1 MTRIGITGADG
12 FLGWHL
18 RAFLHAVPD
27 VTVVAARRDIFAE
40 PGRLRDFAGGVD
52 AIVHLAG
59 VNRGDDRALRDTN
72 IALAEQLAAALLAA
86 GAKPHVVFAN
96 STHCTRASAYGESK
110 RIAAERLAAWA
121 AKAQATFTN
130 FIMPHVFGEG
140 CRPLYNSAVA
150 TFCHQLAHGEVPRII
165 EDGEL
170 ELIHA
175 QRASEDI
182 AAVIVRAQGGE
193 IRLAGTPIRVSAAL
207 AILQT
212 AAKQYAAQ
220 IIPEFDSAFALDLF
234 NSYRSYLFP
243 QHYPVDLEMR
253 RDARGSLF
261 EAVKSL
267 HGGQCFMSTTKPGI
281 TRGNHY
287 HRRKLERFLVVQG
300 EALIRVRRLISGEI
314 IEFRVSGAR
323 PQYVD
328 MPTLH
333 THNITN
339 TGATDLT
346 TLFWTQEIFDAA
358 HPDTYAETV

>member
-27 VTVVAARRDIFAE
+27 VTVVAAGRDTFADSAK
-40 PGRLRDFAGGVD
+40 LRTFAGGVD

-59 VNRGDDRALRDTN
+59 ANRGEDRLVRETN
-72 IALAEQLAAALLAA
+72 IRLADLLADACTSA
-86 GAKPHVVFAN
+86 GAAPHVIFAN
-96 STHCTRASAYGESK
+96 SMHYMRPTAYARSK
-110 RIAAERLAAWA
+110 CIAAEKLAAWA
-121 AKAQATFTN
+121 ATSRATFTN
-130 FIMPHVFGEG
+130 LIMPHVFGEG
-140 CRPLYNSAVA
+140 GRPHYNSAMA
-150 TFCHQLAHGEVPRII
+150 TFCHQIAHGETPRII
-165 EDGEL
+165 EDAEL
-170 ELIHA
+170 ELLHA
-175 QRASEDI
+175 QRVAEEI
-182 AAVIVRAQGGE
+182 FAIVRDKRSGDA
-193 IRLAGTPIRVSAAL
+193 RLTGTPIRVSAAL
-207 AILQT
+207 AMLQRV
-212 AAKQYAAQ
+212 AAQYAGQ
-220 IIPEFDSAFALDLF
+220 LIPEFESPLALDLF

-243 QHYPVDLEMR
+243 QHYPVELNMR
-253 RDARGSLF
+253 TDARGSLF

-300 EALIRVRRLISGEI
+300 EALIRVRRLISGNI
-314 IEFRVSGAR
+314 VDFRVSGAQ

-339 TGATDLT
+339 TGATDLI

-358 HPDTYAETV
+358 NPDTYAEIV